1 VGPLK
6 LTFYLSPSSKFSSL
20 LSHSA
25 AGYYVSMYTIKYD
38 NTFTALYLCKLSLFR
53 YHFSMCVWET
63 LRERERDREREEKE
77 WEWVYLILEAEKF
90 VDSQ

>member
-25 AGYYVSMYTIKYD
+25 AIYYVSMYTIKDD
-38 NTFTALYLCKLSLFR
+38 NTFTVLYLCKLSLFR
-53 YHFSMCVWET
+53 YHFTVCVCVCD
-63 LRERERDREREEKE
+63 RERERESERESERERKRER
-77 WEWVYLILEAEKF
+77 VRMSLF
-90 VDSQ
+90 DPGS